1 MASYEWKVDRLPPG
15 TSLDEE
21 RFSIHS
27 LHECP
32 LQKFEVF
39 STSASFGTARCPIF
53 QLNQFSSKI
62 LADVTGLSGRIS
74 IYGSIVPQLSL
85 SKLSSRY
92 PAHNPPSRDTVQDRY
107 DVSQLISNMVDVVEV
122 LKSRPSLEKLERAL
136 KERVPSDPAS
146 QLAFVLAL
154 LDHTVPE
161 IYSSLPDALKSLV
174 VLSLLSIVG
183 IGNLVGKVRNTA
195 DAPTELPQSRA
206 DLTQRYIDLLA
217 QVCYEGLV
225 VDLVMASTPLMIKE
239 LNKLLYKGQMYS
251 IVNETIALNLS
262 LTARGV
268 FSSMETY
275 IAYICLEVL
284 ALIKYDEKL
293 TTRHFDH
300 TARMFISS
308 LLSIHGDVSVTTFF
322 GLMFCVENW
331 HHYVAVVKRSR
342 TYEQRD
348 HFTKLLL
355 HYIEPLYLQAHLK
368 PPEMTL
374 RVVMLA
380 SILCSLDNVSDLV
393 DEHLIERVVARQ
405 NSSLNALM
413 SLVLRSGGPRV
424 LLTHVNSV
432 LVKFSDPSLIKS
444 ESISRQ
450 ISRANLL
457 LCLVSKVSVAE
468 LERLLHERAFLDA
481 VSNRL
486 GSFLNNVKALGVILA
501 DAVCQYSGQ
510 PKIFKMPDGGLE
522 GNYND
527 WIGDEAVCL
536 GNTLAIP
543 QADVAWTLLDV
554 SNEVEDSVEEVFPHT
569 HETPASQVAERL
581 KQHQIDSDD
590 ELDDDD
596 PTVARKQHVVAPLY
610 VKDLLTYLTVDV
622 VKDSAAYEKR
632 RLVLTTT
639 PILLRQKA
647 SFGNEVS
654 FFAEDLYVE
663 LVALTNHFE
672 EDDFDTLRLNAMIAV
687 LASFPYAAKRA
698 VQLLG
703 TGDYSLQQRMCILS
717 SLSLAARDIKGLHD
731 EVVVASYR
739 GKLQTKQLPE
749 ALHHKFASQTE
760 QPIATGIE
768 HLIQNDLIDKVS
780 ESFPSSG
787 QILRI
792 SKKLTTANSK
802 QPQPLV
808 TQSPF
813 NIAKLVAPQFF
824 YPLVSVWHGIGGEIS
839 IGHYSTI
846 LTAHYIQTFTILLH
860 CAYPVAVELNDMI
873 REYILILTPLTIQV
887 TLEQIQLIESVVTAL
902 LLICDI
908 SDEELLT
915 KTHYNELTIL
925 LNWLTQI
932 WEGIIDD
939 RVKSLSAGLLLRL
952 NQILERNGRL
962 VLDQMNG
969 MY

>member
-1 MASYEWKVDRLPPG
+1 
-15 TSLDEE
+15 
-21 RFSIHS
+21 
-27 LHECP
+27 
-32 LQKFEVF
+32 
-39 STSASFGTARCPIF
+39 
-53 QLNQFSSKI
+53 
-62 LADVTGLSGRIS
+62 
-74 IYGSIVPQLSL
+74 
-85 SKLSSRY
+85 
-92 PAHNPPSRDTVQDRY
+92 
-107 DVSQLISNMVDVVEV
+107 MVDVVGV
-122 LKSRPSLEKLERAL
+122 LKSRPSLEELERAL
-136 KERVPSDPAS
+136 RERVPSAPAS

-154 LDHTVPE
+154 LDHTIPE
-161 IYSSLPDALKSLV
+161 VYSQLPDALKLLV

-183 IGNLVGKVRNTA
+183 IGNLVGKVRDTA
-195 DAPTELPQSRA
+195 IAPTETPQARA
-206 DLTQRYIDLLA
+206 HLTQIYIDLLA
-217 QVCYEGLV
+217 LVCSEGLV
-225 VDLVMASTPLMIKE
+225 TDLVLDSDPLMTKE
-239 LNKLLYKGQMYS
+239 LNKLLYKGQVYS
-251 IVNETIALNLS
+251 IINEALASNPTLAACGI
-262 LTARGV
+262 L
-268 FSSMETY
+268 SSMETY
-275 IAYICLEVL
+275 VAYISLEVL

-293 TTRHFDH
+293 TRRHFDH
-300 TARMFISS
+300 TIRMFISS
-308 LLSIHGDVSVTTFF
+308 LLSIHGDVSATTFF

-331 HHYVAVVKRSR
+331 HLYVAVVQRSR

-348 HFTKLLL
+348 HLTKLLL
-355 HYIEPLYLQAHLK
+355 HYIEPLYLRAHLA
-368 PPEMTL
+368 PPKMTL
-374 RVVMLA
+374 RVVMIA
-380 SILCSLDNVSDLV
+380 SILCFLNNVSDLI
-393 DEHLIERVVARQ
+393 DEQLMEKVVARQ
-405 NSSLNALM
+405 NPSLNALM

-424 LLTHVNSV
+424 LTTCVNSV
-432 LVKFSDPSLIKS
+432 LVKFSDPSLIRS

-457 LCLVSKVSVAE
+457 LCLVSKVSAAE
-468 LERLLHERAFLDA
+468 LKRLLHERAFLDA

-554 SNEVEDSVEEVFPHT
+554 STEVQDSVEEVVLDTQDSAP
-569 HETPASQVAERL
+569 SQVAARL
-581 KQHQIDSDD
+581 KQYRIDSDD

-610 VKDLLTYLTVDV
+610 VKDLLTYLSVDV
-622 VKDSAAYEKR
+622 VKDSIAYEKR
-632 RLVLTTT
+632 RLALTTA
-639 PILLRQKA
+639 PILLRQKM

-663 LVALTNHFE
+663 LVALTNHFD

-687 LASFPYAAKRA
+687 LVSFPYAAKRA

-731 EVVVASYR
+731 EVVVSSYR
-739 GKLQTKQLPE
+739 GKLQAKELPR
-749 ALHHKFASQTE
+749 ALHHKFASHTQ
-760 QPIATGIE
+760 QPIVTGIE
-768 HLIQNDLIDKVS
+768 HLIQNDLIEKVS

-808 TQSPF
+808 NHSPF

-824 YPLVSVWHGIGGEIS
+824 YPLVSVWHGIGGEIR

-846 LTAHYIQTFTILLH
+846 LTAHYIQTLTILLH

-887 TLEQIQLIESVVTAL
+887 TVEQIQSIESVVTAL

-915 KTHYNELTIL
+915 KTHYNELSLL

-932 WEGIIDD
+932 WEGMIDD